1 MKGFL
6 KDLAAKSFN
15 HVVSRQAAGLHQG
28 LEIYNPAIHQEYT
41 GDMDPHALQ
50 SFVDSQIAS
59 QLKSMGGTG
68 QFQHMVPVPGS
79 HFNEI
84 ENFGPDG
91 EMTCD
96 FDGSPIKMP
105 RQQPMMQQPMM
116 QQPMMQQPMQQRA
129 PVQWAMQDLVSPD
142 TSLAQ
147 PAEAMPNPAAAF
159 SPSAVP
165 PLPAPLPNACPCGCP
180 DERSP
185 QCLAAF

>member
-116 QQPMMQQPMQQRA
+116 QQPMQQRA